1 MKKLLLLILFLV
13 PLVSFGQAKFIK
25 KCVGGDCEYVYESN
39 FGDDENSIREYW
51 EFETNEIQDIRWGF
65 VDDKGK
71 DVRYFIENKT
81 DDKSIIALSPV
92 KLNNNDGDFQIKV
105 HAEYWGGLDDQPYGI
120 RFGSSLSDGDNY
132 VAFYV
137 TPDDYY
143 KVIYVVKGIVFGM
156 KDWVKYDNDIDANF
170 LNIVSVD
177 KTVYFSIDGN
187 IVHKLDEVNLKGDEV
202 ELVVLKKQN
211 IAFDDFKIVKQF
223 NNGYNAN
230 SEKRNNESS
239 SISDSWKGNGSGFF
253 ISEKGHIVTNYHVI
267 ENANEIEVEYKYLGE
282 TITHKAEVV
291 RSDKSNDLSII
302 KITDDSFQ
310 KLSSIPYNL
319 KTRTIDV
326 GSEVYALG
334 YPMAL
339 SGMGSD
345 IKFTDGRVSS
355 KTGFNGDI
363 RTYQTTTP
371 IQGGNSGGPLFDY
384 NGNLIGINS
393 AKISSDKAD
402 NVSYSI
408 KAMYILGLMDIL
420 PESIETPSNKTL
432 LYKKLTDQIKI
443 ITPYVVLIK
452 VK

>member
-1 MKKLLLLILFLV
+1 MKNFITLLILF
-13 PLVSFGQAKFIK
+13 PLFSFGQAKFIK
-25 KCVGGDCEYVYESN
+25 KCIGDDCEYVYESN
-39 FGDDENSIREYW
+39 FGDDEKTIREYW
-51 EFETNEIQDIRWGF
+51 EFETNEFQDISWRF
-65 VDDKGK
+65 VDDKGE
-71 DVRYFIENKT
+71 DVRYFIENT
-81 DDKSIIALSPV
+81 HDGSVIAKSPV
-92 KLNNNDGDFQIKV
+92 KLSNNDGNFQIKV
-105 HAEYWGGLDDQPYGI
+105 HAEYWSGVDDQPYGV
-120 RFGSSLSDGDNY
+120 RFGISDFDTDNY

-137 TPDDYY
+137 SPDDYY
-143 KVIYVVKGIVFGM
+143 KVIYNIKGIEFGM

-177 KTVYFSIDGN
+177 KTVYFSIDGK
-187 IVHKLDEVNLKGDEV
+187 IVHKLDKVDLKGDEV
-202 ELVVLKKQN
+202 QLVVLKKQN

-223 NNGYNAN
+223 NNGYNTN
-230 SEKRNNESS
+230 SKKRNNESS

-302 KITDDSFQ
+302 KITDVSFQ

-432 LYKKLTDQIKI
+432 LNKKLTDQIKI
-443 ITPYVVLIK
+443 MTPYVVLIK